1 MPVSRGKGL
10 CGIGRGRCRGDGGK
24 YVQHVRWAYPDSQA
38 YPEANRQN
46 IASLMKVFVSIIQC
60 LYHGHFI
67 DGQYQDCS
75 LAKAF
80 QAKVK
85 ELNSFVLPAHSGP
98 WVQAVFSKIKANWA
112 SQVSD
117 VLAQH
122 YVKVLADLKKKL
134 LMIWLVVLIGQELS
148 KLRKHGLIKILERNL
163 ATRFSTRLEIS
174 LKS

>member
-10 CGIGRGRCRGDGGK
+10 CGRCLEDGGK
-24 YVQHVRWAYPDSQA
+24 HVQHVRWAYPDSQA

-46 IASLMKVFVSIIQC
+46 IASLVKVFVSIIQC

-67 DGQYQDCS
+67 DGQCQDCS

-122 YVKVLADLKKKL
+122 YVKVLADLKKNC
-134 LMIWLVVLIGQELS
+134 
-148 KLRKHGLIKILERNL
+148 LRFGWW
-163 ATRFSTRLEIS
+163 S
-174 LKS
+174 